1 MNINYNSYYPIII
14 QFPPFAGGK
23 FICNCLALS
32 KYAVP
37 QDAEIANYLIQNPDD
52 YDYRFSQV
60 IKTIPETTI
69 EMKKWIAKYEYGD
82 KQQAPALAQLSNSNL
97 NFYLVAHHPTNTTE
111 LLKLWKNAKLIILTN
126 FRKFSDIAIKLKS
139 NDLTVEDVSG
149 NYCAEKYSLLK
160 GSDWPTWDEF
170 NKAKFNVSNIPG
182 LPMDIIEEI
191 LQFYPTN
198 YAYTMGFDIDN
209 SIFEKTK
216 FLSSIEILYKQ
227 LNYDDFNSKLIGDFW
242 QKYINLHIDN
252 NDNV

>member
-1 MNINYNSYYPIII
+1 MKINYNSHNPIII

-23 FICNCLALS
+23 FITNCLALS

-37 QDAEIANYLIQNPDD
+37 QDAKIANYLIQNPDD

-60 IKTIPETTI
+60 VKTIPENTI
-69 EMKKWIAKYEYGD
+69 EMKKWRAKYEYGD
-82 KQQAPALAQLSNSNL
+82 NQQAPALAQLSNSDQ
-97 NFYLVAHHPTNTTE
+97 NFFLVAHQPFNTTE
-111 LLKLWKNAKLIILTN
+111 LLTLWKNAKLIILTN
-126 FRKFSDIAIKLKS
+126 SRKFSDIAIKLKS
-139 NDLTVEDVSG
+139 NDLTVEGVSG
-149 NYCAEKYSLLK
+149 NTCVEKYSLLK
-160 GSDWPTWDEF
+160 GSDWPTWDQF
-170 NKAKFNVSNIPG
+170 NEAKFNCNNIPS
-182 LPMDIIEEI
+182 LSMSIREEI

-227 LNYDDFNSKLIGDFW
+227 LDYDDFNSILIGDFW

-252 NDNV
+252 NNNL

>member
-1 MNINYNSYYPIII
+1 MKINYNSHNPIII

-23 FICNCLALS
+23 FITNCLALS

-37 QDAEIANYLIQNPDD
+37 QDAKIANYLIQNPDD

-60 IKTIPETTI
+60 VKTIPENTI
-69 EMKKWIAKYEYGD
+69 EMKKWRAKYEYGD
-82 KQQAPALAQLSNSNL
+82 NQQAPALAQLSNSDQ
-97 NFYLVAHHPTNTTE
+97 NFFLVANQPFNTTE
-111 LLKLWKNAKLIILTN
+111 LLTLWKNAKLIILTN
-126 FRKFSDIAIKLKS
+126 SRKFSDIAIKLKS
-139 NDLTVEDVSG
+139 NDLTVEGVSG
-149 NYCAEKYSLLK
+149 NTCVEKYSLLK
-160 GSDWPTWDEF
+160 GSDWPTWDQF
-170 NKAKFNVSNIPG
+170 NEAKFNCNNIPS
-182 LPMDIIEEI
+182 LSMSIREEI

-227 LNYDDFNSKLIGDFW
+227 LDYDDFNSILIGDFW

-252 NDNV
+252 NNNL